1 LAGTAYGQSEPIG
14 KILMTKGT
22 VEAVTADGSARALRR
37 RSDIFENETI
47 TTDASGFA
55 QIRMV
60 DEAIISLKENSEF
73 RFDAYTFSEEGQG
86 QDRAVMNLVRGGFRT
101 IDGLIGEDADDEYR
115 VDTQY
120 ASIGVRGTTH
130 EAFIDQALDALFTGV
145 SDGGTTVTG
154 NTGLPL
160 DLGAGAD
167 FDYSQTNRGQAP
179 VGLLTRPVQLGRI
192 NITPPQNGDG
202 DQDDA
207 DAEEESDS
215 EAAADD
221 DNDAADDNSAEDND
235 DAGVNADDDST
246 AGDDSGSDLAVDD
259 DGGNDDFG
267 GDDDSFN
274 PADVSDDDGDEQTL
288 AALNDISNDVS
299 ENDSLGSNNAGNS
312 DSAPGTTVAA
322 AALAGNPGT
331 NDDSATETEGVTS
344 TNVDVQINPSNNVR
358 NANSLT
364 NNWNSGRGNA
374 DDSADDSGS
383 DEDTGSSNA
392 GNGNSGNSN
401 GNSGNSNGNS
411 GNSNGNSGNGNNSD
425 DTDDAS
431 DDSDSSGNGNSG
443 NSNGNSGNSNGNS
456 GSGNDDSDDDA
467 SDDRGNS
474 GNSNGNSGNSNGNS
488 GNSNGNSGSGNDD
501 SDDDDASDD
510 RGNSG
515 NSNGNSGNSNGNS
528 GNSNSNSG
536 SGSGSSTDT
545 SGSST
550 SASSNG
556 NSGNSGNNGNSSSRS
571 LLQSDNGLVRGLIE
585 GLDDSL
591 AGQESQVM
599 VNEEQ
604 GLTVLVVNQ
613 AGVVQEGG
621 LGSSASVGDLTIDWG
636 YWSLPGLL
644 DKEQSISQEEFQR
657 VYLAVVDPADMDDLK
672 STSGSWHYSAVQGQ
686 FTGSGTAGTLTSLD
700 MAFDVDLNSGSITN
714 GNFAADV
721 AYGAESW
728 SMNFQ
733 GSVQGAT
740 ATMDG
745 FSNAVVITP
754 AGISHGIEGQLGGVF
769 TGAGDT
775 NGFVSGFSLTGGGA
789 SLGGLGLLE
798 GTPK

>member
-1 LAGTAYGQSEPIG
+1 MAGTAYGQSEPIG

-167 FDYSQTNRGQAP
+167 FDYSQNNRGQAP

-246 AGDDSGSDLAVDD
+246 AGDDSGSDLAVED

-364 NNWNSGRGNA
+364 NNSNSGRGNA

-411 GNSNGNSGNGNNSD
+411 GNSNGNSGNGNNND

-431 DDSDSSGNGNSG
+431 DDSDSSG
-443 NSNGNSGNSNGNS
+443 
-456 GSGNDDSDDDA
+456 
-467 SDDRGNS
+467 
-474 GNSNGNSGNSNGNS
+474 
-488 GNSNGNSGSGNDD
+488 
-501 SDDDDASDD
+501 
-510 RGNSG
+510 
-515 NSNGNSGNSNGNS
+515 NGNSGNSNGNS

-550 SASSNG
+550 SGSSSGSSGNSGNSNSNSGSSNNDDKCRVLCKKEDSSDDDDDEEESSNG

-599 VNEEQ
+599 VTEEQ

>member
-1 LAGTAYGQSEPIG
+1 VSC
-14 KILMTKGT
+14 
-22 VEAVTADGSARALRR
+22 AV
-37 RSDIFENETI
+37 
-47 TTDASGFA
+47 
-55 QIRMV
+55 Q
-60 DEAIISLKENSEF
+60 KE
-73 RFDAYTFSEEGQG
+73 
-86 QDRAVMNLVRGGFRT
+86 
-101 IDGLIGEDADDEYR
+101 
-115 VDTQY
+115 
-120 ASIGVRGTTH
+120 
-130 EAFIDQALDALFTGV
+130 
-145 SDGGTTVTG
+145 
-154 NTGLPL
+154 
-160 DLGAGAD
+160 
-167 FDYSQTNRGQAP
+167 
-179 VGLLTRPVQLGRI
+179 
-192 NITPPQNGDG
+192 
-202 DQDDA
+202 
-207 DAEEESDS
+207 DS
-215 EAAADD
+215 
-221 DNDAADDNSAEDND
+221 
-235 DAGVNADDDST
+235 
-246 AGDDSGSDLAVDD
+246 
-259 DGGNDDFG
+259 
-267 GDDDSFN
+267 
-274 PADVSDDDGDEQTL
+274 
-288 AALNDISNDVS
+288 
-299 ENDSLGSNNAGNS
+299 
-312 DSAPGTTVAA
+312 
-322 AALAGNPGT
+322 
-331 NDDSATETEGVTS
+331 
-344 TNVDVQINPSNNVR
+344 
-358 NANSLT
+358 
-364 NNWNSGRGNA
+364 
-374 DDSADDSGS
+374 
-383 DEDTGSSNA
+383 
-392 GNGNSGNSN
+392 
-401 GNSGNSNGNS
+401 
-411 GNSNGNSGNGNNSD
+411 
-425 DTDDAS
+425 
-431 DDSDSSGNGNSG
+431 
-443 NSNGNSGNSNGNS
+443 
-456 GSGNDDSDDDA
+456 
-467 SDDRGNS
+467 
-474 GNSNGNSGNSNGNS
+474 
-488 GNSNGNSGSGNDD
+488 
-501 SDDDDASDD
+501 SDDDDDEEE
-510 RGNSG
+510 
-515 NSNGNSGNSNGNS
+515 
-528 GNSNSNSG
+528 
-536 SGSGSSTDT
+536 
-545 SGSST
+545 
-550 SASSNG
+550 SSNG

-599 VNEEQ
+599 VTEEQ